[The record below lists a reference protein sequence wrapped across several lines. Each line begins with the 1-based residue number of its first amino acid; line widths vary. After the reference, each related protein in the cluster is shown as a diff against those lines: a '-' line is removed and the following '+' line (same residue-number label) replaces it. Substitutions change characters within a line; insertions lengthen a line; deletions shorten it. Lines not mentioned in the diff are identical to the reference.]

1 MNYTINKSRKNNSKK
16 RNSAKNIILP
26 SLNQKIFPENHSSLN
41 SNKIHYINNQEKNS
55 QKLNKNPEPKLT
67 KPQIF
72 LKNHKPYS
80 GNPSIKI
87 NNNRN
92 ELKVQKRN
100 NIPNSYE
107 RDILTANPAI
117 IGNKASFQ
125 NYNENINLNNNDN
138 LKLDDK
144 GLIINDVNYKE
155 KSGDVSY
162 NERYKFK
169 ENNRR
174 KFFKKIGF
182 GVSKSSPRIASMKIM
197 PNLYENHKQKDM
209 ADLSSKIKILL
220 SYGEN
225 INMNKN
231 ENNFRMKKIW
241 KNYPDSFSF
250 KDNSSSLIREKNI
263 MLNHPNFLGA
273 SLIQNSEAQ
282 SILIK
287 AVGKLNNQLTKK
299 HPKLKSANIN
309 NQINENTIKN
319 KFNKNMLK
327 NISKNS
333 LTNSLKNS
341 STNNKIL
348 NIKLNSEKT
357 QKPQIKPKSKC
368 FISYAYIDYPNL
380 EHRQEMEDFHCI
392 KQALGKKNNLSYFAI
407 FDGHGGKDVA
417 EYLSVN
423 LHHYLI
429 KEINA
434 INFGKNDEENINNII
449 KSIKTAFINI
459 DQEILSNNNFANDV
473 GSTATLIFIYY
484 NDINNNSANNDDIN
498 NIERTLICANIGDSS
513 GYLINKLSIKQI
525 TKQHKCEDSNEVQ
538 RIKDKGGI
546 VFQGRIFGKLI
557 LTRTIGDREMK
568 KYGVLNTPDFFVKKI
583 EKDDLFVIIASDGI
597 WDVVNEDELFNM
609 GNEKELSSE
618 IFSKKIMNIARERD
632 TRDNSSCIVIKLNK
646 NI

>member
-41 SNKIHYINNQEKNS
+41 SNKIHNINNQEKNS

-155 KSGDVSY
+155 NSGDVSY
-162 NERYKFK
+162 NDRYKFK

-182 GVSKSSPRIASMKIM
+182 SVSKSSPRIASMKIM

-250 KDNSSSLIREKNI
+250 KDNSSSLIKEKNI

-392 KQALGKKNNLSYFAI
+392 K
-407 FDGHGGKDVA
+407 H
-417 EYLSVN
+417 
-423 LHHYLI
+423 
-429 KEINA
+429 
-434 INFGKNDEENINNII
+434 GKNDEENINNII

-459 DQEILSNNNFANDV
+459 DQEILLNNNFANDV